1 MRVAFKNFTGGEV
14 SPSLCARY
22 DLKKFPVS
30 AKQMENFYP
39 CLHGDVTRRPGMRHI
54 ADLGEKSVLIPFSF
68 SVEAS
73 QNFIIILQDEVV
85 KIATKDALFEVELTS
100 PYTADELYEVSYC
113 QTGDILWLTHPNH
126 SLHKLYRTG
135 SSPNYNWT
143 LAAVQLN
150 ASISAPGTPT
160 VTFERNNSDD
170 SAPLGYTLRYKICA
184 VDEDGNLSLPSSAGS
199 TDGKH
204 PSDWVVGNRVSISWT
219 AVTGAV
225 EYNVYREESG
235 YFGFIGVSSGTSFID
250 TNYQADT
257 ADTPPEDWNPFANG
271 NNPSTVCVHQQRL
284 VLAGTKTEPQVF
296 YMSRA
301 GDLTNFRKSRPL
313 QDDDPIEYGVASGS
327 IDAIAWVASFGDL
340 LLGTAGAE
348 YKATGPDGIITA
360 KKVQI
365 STQSFWGSSRLAP
378 LIIGNSILHVQRH
391 GGRVRDMYY
400 SLEKDGYAGNDLSI
414 LAPHLFEGHKILQWT
429 YQQTPN
435 SNVWCVREDGVLL
448 CLTYLK
454 EHEIFGWS
462 RHTTRGKILSA
473 CSISSDDTDV
483 LMLAVERTVNG
494 ETKYFLER
502 LEEPFDDTTDIKD
515 AFFVDCGIKAT
526 ADEPAR
532 TFDGFDHLEGEAVA
546 VLADGSPVE
555 GLTVKDGAITI
566 PYACSTV
573 IAGLP
578 YTSTLETMP
587 VEADVEGGGSTLGKR
602 RAYGRSIV
610 RVEHTVGGKFGAF
623 DDEMYE
629 FPFLP
634 ERWGQACV
642 PYTGDLEVVV
652 PSAQRADTTFLLTQA
667 LPLPFHIV
675 AVSLDVVFGE
685 E

>member
-22 DLKKFPVS
+22 DLQKFASS
-30 AKQMENFYP
+30 ARKMENFYP
-39 CLHGDVTRRPGMRHI
+39 CLHGDVTRRSGMRYI
-54 ADLGEKSVLIPFSF
+54 ADLGGKSVLIPFSF

-73 QNFIIILQDEVV
+73 QNFIVVLQNLSA
-85 KIATKDALFEVELTS
+85 KIATKDALLSGSLTS
-100 PYTADELYEVSYC
+100 PYTAAELYEISYC
-113 QTGDILWLTHPNH
+113 QTGDILWLAHPNH
-126 SLHKLYRTG
+126 SLYKLYRTG
-135 SSPNYNWT
+135 SLGSYTWH
-143 LAAVQLN
+143 LEAVSLN

-160 VTFERNNSDD
+160 VAFERNNSDD
-170 SAPLGYTLRYKICA
+170 SAPLGYTLRYKVCA
-184 VDEDGNLSLPSSAGS
+184 VDADGNLSLPSAAGS
-199 TDGKH
+199 ADGKH
-204 PSDWVVGNRVSISWT
+204 PSDWVVGNRAVISWT
-219 AVTGAV
+219 AVTDAV

-235 YFGFIGVSSGTSFID
+235 YFGFIGVSTGTSFID

-301 GDLTNFRKSRPL
+301 GDFTNFRKSRPL

-327 IDAIAWVASFGDL
+327 IDAITWVASFGDL

-365 STQSFWGSSRLAP
+365 STQSFWGSSRLGP

-391 GGRVRDMYY
+391 GGRVRDMFY

-414 LAPHLFEGHKILQWT
+414 LAPHLFDGHKILQWT

-454 EHEIFGWS
+454 EHEIYGWS
-462 RHTTRGKILSA
+462 RHTTRGKIISA
-473 CSISSDDTDV
+473 CSISGDDSDV
-483 LMLAVERTVNG
+483 LMLVVERTINNV
-494 ETKYFLER
+494 TKYFLER
-502 LEEPFDDTTDIKD
+502 LEEPFDDTTDITD
-515 AFFVDCGIKAT
+515 AFFVDCGVKVT
-526 ADEPAR
+526 AAEPAK
-532 TFDGFDHLEGEAVA
+532 TFEGFSHLEGEDVA

-555 GLTVKDGAITI
+555 GVTVKNGAITV
-566 PYACSTV
+566 PYQCSTV
-573 IAGLP
+573 IAGLA
-578 YTSTLETMP
+578 YTSILETMP
-587 VEADVEGGGSTLGKR
+587 VEADVQGTGSTLGKR

-610 RVEHTVGGKFGAF
+610 RVAHTVGGKFGAF
-623 DDEMYE
+623 GDEMYE
-629 FPFLP
+629 FPYLP
-634 ERWGQACV
+634 EYWGQACV
-642 PYTGDLEVVV
+642 PYTGDLEIVV
-652 PSAQRADTTFLLTQA
+652 PSGQRADTTFLLTQEK
-667 LPLPFHIV
+667 PLPFHVV